1 MSTHHDPIVIIGGG
15 LGGLA
20 AAVTLSARGHRALL
34 LEANDWLGGKAAVHR
49 EGGYRFDMGPT
60 ILTYPTVLRKLWAEA
75 GEDLDDW
82 LDLVRLDTQWRA
94 FYDDG
99 RRLDLVQDV
108 QRMAHNLEAFGPGQ
122 GLGEGYRKLVDWSED
137 LHRISDKY
145 FFWQSVGGIGDMLRT
160 PGAFPGILA
169 DLWRIRPD
177 LDVARIM
184 RRYVPDEQAAQLLDH
199 FTQYVGSNPGA
210 APAVLASI
218 AHMQVDDGV
227 WYPMGGIAQVP
238 EALAGLATK
247 LGAELRTGVGVRRIE
262 LDRRGAVCAVHT
274 ERGERIPAAGVISN
288 MDAVRTYRELI
299 GGPLAERFVKAEKSE
314 PACSG
319 VVAYLGLDRPY
330 EHLAH
335 HNFVFSRDHGEE
347 FEAIYRRGEP
357 APDPTVYIAAPAQTD
372 PSVAPPGAEALYL
385 LVHTPYL
392 RDHHDWSKMLPEY
405 REVIFDKLAYTAD
418 LHDLED
424 RIQTEA
430 WLTPQG
436 IHDRYRVLNG
446 AIYGLASH
454 GRFGGALKPANR
466 RADVPGLY
474 LAGGAAHPGPGMPMV
489 MMSGWI
495 AADALDQDA
504 RKERSGVGASAPS
517 TPIAG
522 EAADRAA

>member
-1 MSTHHDPIVIIGGG
+1 MDTHIDPIVIIGGG

-34 LEANDWLGGKAAVHR
+34 LEANPWLGGKAAVHE
-49 EGGYRFDMGPT
+49 EGGFRFDMGPT
-60 ILTYPTVLRKLWAEA
+60 ILTYPTVLRRLWDEA
-75 GEDLDDW
+75 GEKLEDW
-82 LDLVRLDTQWRA
+82 LDLRRLETQWRA

-99 RRLDLVQDV
+99 RQLDLVQDV
-108 QRMAHNLEAFGPGQ
+108 DRMARNLEDFGPGQ
-122 GLGEGYRKLVDWSED
+122 HLGEGYRELVAWSEQ
-137 LHRISDKY
+137 LHGISNKY
-145 FFWQSVGGIGDMLRT
+145 FFWRSVGSIGDILKT
-160 PGAFPGILA
+160 PGAFPGVLA

-177 LDVARIM
+177 LDVARTM

-199 FTQYVGSNPGA
+199 FTQYVGSDPGA
-210 APAVLASI
+210 APAILASI
-218 AHMQVDDGV
+218 THMQVDDGV
-227 WYPMGGIAQVP
+227 WYPMGGISEVP
-238 EALAGLATK
+238 RALAGLASK
-247 LGAELRTGVGVRRIE
+247 LGAELRTGVGVQRIE
-262 LDRRGAVCAVHT
+262 LDDAGAVCAVIT
-274 ERGERIPAAGVISN
+274 DGCERIPASAVISN

-299 GGPLAERFVKAEKSE
+299 GGSTGQRFEQVEKSE

-347 FEAIYRRGEP
+347 FEAIYQRGEP

-372 PSVAPPGAEALYL
+372 PSVAPEGGEALYL

-392 RDHHDWSKMLPEY
+392 RDHHDWSTMLPEY
-405 REVIFDKLAYTAD
+405 RKVIFDKLARSAG
-418 LHDLED
+418 LGDLEA
-424 RIQTEA
+424 RIRTEA
-430 WLTPQG
+430 WLTPQD
-436 IHDRYRVLNG
+436 IHERYRVLNG

-454 GRFGGALKPANR
+454 GKLSGALKPANR

-504 RKERSGVGASAPS
+504 RKERSGVGA
-517 TPIAG
+517 
-522 EAADRAA
+522 AA